1 MKKLFLSFT
10 AICALSLVA
19 CNDSDAKKTNEQANT
34 QTSVQESVKENVKE
48 SVKESVKAKVEESSS
63 KLSNAVENASKSLGE
78 AGEKISEQVSKV
90 VDSSADKIDEVIDAT
105 VDKASEVIENSAKA
119 VANKVAEITS
129 VDGEKLFKKCVACHG
144 KKAEKLAPGAEVVVN
159 TLSEQEIY
167 DALSGY
173 KAGTFGGKSKKT
185 MELQVKKLND
195 EDFKALA
202 KYIKTL

>member
-1 MKKLFLSFT
+1 MKKLILSFT

-19 CNDSDAKKTNEQANT
+19 CNDSDAKKTNEQTNT
-34 QTSVQESVKENVKE
+34 QTSVQESVK
-48 SVKESVKAKVEESSS
+48 AKLEESSS
-63 KLSNAVENASKSLGE
+63 KLSNVVENASKSLGE
-78 AGEKISEQVSKV
+78 ASEKISEKVSKV
-90 VDSSADKIDEVIDAT
+90 VDDSADKIDEVIDAT
-105 VDKASEVIENSAKA
+105 VDKASEVIKNSAKA
-119 VANKVAEITS
+119 VADKVTEITS

-144 KKAEKLAPGAEVVVN
+144 KKAEKLAPGAEIVVN

-167 DALSGY
+167 NALSGY

-185 MELQVKKLND
+185 MQLQVKKLND